1 MISSPRLER
10 TNSQTVKRFYKAIW
24 TIAWDCQM
32 EVLHFYIED
41 GIGTY
46 FWQDIDNWGNV
57 VWGSIWANLPDSM
70 ILENI
75 MKVAHR

>member
-1 MISSPRLER
+1 M
-10 TNSQTVKRFYKAIW
+10 AIW

-32 EVLHFYIED
+32 EVLHFYGPLFRRTIFQTLYRRWD
-41 GIGTY
+41 WTY

>member
-1 MISSPRLER
+1 
-10 TNSQTVKRFYKAIW
+10 
-24 TIAWDCQM
+24 M

-57 VWGSIWANLPDSM
+57 VWGSIQAKFAKQHDFRKNLGKQHTDET
-70 ILENI
+70 IL
-75 MKVAHR
+75 